1 MKKIRICQRQLE
13 EFGVELKRRREDK
26 GLSQED
32 VSGLTGISVSHISNI
47 ERGKTNAGLDNVFRL
62 ANSLGIEIKF
72 SPVNQ

>member
-47 ERGKTNAGLDNVFRL
+47 EREKTNAGLDNVFRL

>member
-72 SPVNQ
+72 SPIDE